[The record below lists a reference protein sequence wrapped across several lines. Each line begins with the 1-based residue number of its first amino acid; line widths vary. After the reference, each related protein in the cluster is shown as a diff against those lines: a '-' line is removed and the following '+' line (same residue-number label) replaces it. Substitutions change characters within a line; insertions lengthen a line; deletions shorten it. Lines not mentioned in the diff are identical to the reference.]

1 MCGEPTDA
9 LQVTKADLTPYP
21 IKFSKDRGMPLN
33 LALTGNLS
41 RGDCMHSVCMWVRV
55 CLWLCVRYL
64 CMHML
69 MGQHVEWNAC
79 VHAQV
84 QDTVAWMQV
93 VLVSVTVVRVHGS
106 SIGTNACV
114 RVSLRR
120 SRFQRS
126 LHETILVLCGTS
138 GFCARRDFNQ
148 STAADVTAG
157 TYDMVL
163 KKKVPYIDSW
173 VCF

>member
-1 MCGEPTDA
+1 M
-9 LQVTKADLTPYP
+9 
-21 IKFSKDRGMPLN
+21 R
-33 LALTGNLS
+33 
-41 RGDCMHSVCMWVRV
+41 
-55 CLWLCVRYL
+55 
-64 CMHML
+64 
-69 MGQHVEWNAC
+69 
-79 VHAQV
+79 HAQV
-84 QDTVAWMQV
+84 QNAVAWMHV
-93 VLVSVTVVRVHGS
+93 VLVSVTVVRVHGTS

-126 LHETILVLCGTS
+126 LHETILVLCGAS
-138 GFCARRDFNQ
+138 GFCARRDINQ